1 MRYLCLFFFMLNCQ
15 VKKSDPIKV
24 NSETQSDIK
33 KVNSQKT
40 ISEIDKEFLI
50 NDENVM
56 EFFLE
61 YDKLNKETSVV
72 FIVRKSN
79 SGIHSS
85 QVGFPGGKPEKQDV
99 DLSQTAIRETHE
111 EIGVNIKTIKIIRPM
126 TEVFI
131 PPSNF
136 VVKPYIGYTLKT
148 PNFTPQISE
157 IDSIFEVSLKSIL
170 NFNNQ
175 KKSIVKTSYGPT
187 ISVPSFVFNGHI
199 IWGAT
204 AMILI
209 EIVSLL
215 NLINK
220 K

>member
-1 MRYLCLFFFMLNCQ
+1 
-15 VKKSDPIKV
+15 
-24 NSETQSDIK
+24 
-33 KVNSQKT
+33 
-40 ISEIDKEFLI
+40 
-50 NDENVM
+50 
-56 EFFLE
+56 
-61 YDKLNKETSVV
+61 
-72 FIVRKSN
+72 
-79 SGIHSS
+79 
-85 QVGFPGGKPEKQDV
+85 
-99 DLSQTAIRETHE
+99 
-111 EIGVNIKTIKIIRPM
+111 M

-148 PNFTPQISE
+148 PNFIPQISE

-170 NFNNQ
+170 NSNNQ
-175 KKSIVKTSYGPT
+175 KKSIVKSSYGPA
-187 ISVPSFVFNGHI
+187 ISVPSFVFNGHV

-209 EIVSLL
+209 EIISLL

>member
-1 MRYLCLFFFMLNCQ
+1 MRFSTFYKIINEINTLKLPGEKFQLLLAPPFRDQLINKFNKSSNKANPAAVLCLFY
-15 VKKSDPIKV
+15 PGR
-24 NSETQSDIK
+24 
-33 KVNSQKT
+33 
-40 ISEIDKEFLI
+40 
-50 NDENVM
+50 
-56 EFFLE
+56 
-61 YDKLNKETSVV
+61 NKETSVV
-72 FIVRKSN
+72 FIVRKSS

-85 QVGFPGGKPEKQDV
+85 QVGFPGGKPEKQDI

-111 EIGVNIKTIKIIRPM
+111 EVGVDIKTIRIIRPM

-170 NFNNQ
+170 NSNNQ

-209 EIVSLL
+209 EIISLL